1 MRVFLSRHWFVCA
14 LPAVLALAAVAPQLG
29 AKGGWLRSEY
39 TAWLGIAALFWTQG
53 LGLSLEA
60 IHHGLRQWRLNLL
73 IQGFSFVGFPLL
85 GLACDLLFGR
95 MLPSD
100 LRLGFLFLSVLPSTL
115 STASALTAVAGG
127 NTAAAIFNA
136 VASNLAGV
144 VVTPIWIF
152 WLMQSSGQAP
162 RLSPVAVE
170 LLTVVILPL
179 LAGQV
184 ARGWLRNWAEAN
196 KSRLSVGN
204 SLIVLF
210 IILTAASDSVVA
222 GFLHS
227 HGVTTLIY
235 ALAGSALLLFAAAAI
250 VDVAAQ
256 GLGIA
261 WTGRITACIC
271 APQKSLASGLPLA
284 KIVFGDHPGF
294 AVIILPLLLYHPL
307 QILVFGLAAGR
318 WSRRNSHLPRPR

>member
-1 MRVFLSRHWFVCA
+1 MRAFLSRHGFVCA
-14 LPAVLALAAVAPQLG
+14 LPAVLTLAALAPHLG
-29 AKGGWLRSEY
+29 AKGGLLRSEY
-39 TAWLGIAALFWTQG
+39 TVRLGIAALFWTQG

-60 IHHGLRQWRLNLL
+60 IHRGLRQWRLNLL
-73 IQGFSFVGFPLL
+73 IQGFTFVGFPLL

-95 MLPSD
+95 LLPSD

-115 STASALTAVAGG
+115 STASALTAIAGG

-152 WLMQSSGQAP
+152 WLMQSSGQTP
-162 RLSPVAVE
+162 PLSPLALE
-170 LLTVVILPL
+170 LLAVVILPL
-179 LAGQV
+179 FAGQV
-184 ARGWLRNWAEAN
+184 ARVWLRNWAEAK
-196 KSRLSVGN
+196 KSGLSVSN

-210 IILTAASDSVVA
+210 IILTAASDSVVS
-222 GFLHS
+222 GFWQS
-227 HGVTTLIY
+227 HGITTLLY
-235 ALAGSALLLFAAAAI
+235 AFIGSALLLFAAAAI

-261 WTGRITACIC
+261 WSGRITACIC

-284 KIVFGDHPGF
+284 KIVFGTHPGF
-294 AVIILPLLLYHPL
+294 ALIILPLMFYHPL
-307 QILVFGLAAGR
+307 QLLVFGLAAGR
-318 WSRRNSHLPRPR
+318 WSRRNSQRQRPT